1 MKTRKSYRLSPR
13 AMRALDR
20 LHEIL
25 PEWPETDIVEAALEC
40 LLHSELL
47 SIELQQK
54 AAAEAAE
61 EPTFRAEGRSY
72 YAPDD
77 DLAEA
82 YDLPPYN
89 WPEL

>member
-1 MKTRKSYRLSPR
+1 MKKTSKSYRFSPR
-13 AMRALDR
+13 TMRALCR

-54 AAAEAAE
+54 AADETTE
-61 EPTFRAEGRSY
+61 EPTFKTGERAY

-82 YDLPPYN
+82 YDLPY
-89 WPEL
+89 

>member
-54 AAAEAAE
+54 AAAE
-61 EPTFRAEGRSY
+61 PTFTAGRPY

-77 DLAEA
+77 DLATA
-82 YDLPPYN
+82 YDLPTDT

>member
-1 MKTRKSYRLSPR
+1 MKKTPRSYRFSPR
-13 AMRALDR
+13 AMRALRR

-25 PEWPETDIVEAALEC
+25 PEWPETDIIEAALEC

-54 AAAEAAE
+54 AAAEAAKK
-61 EPTFRAEGRSY
+61 PTFRAKGQPY
-72 YAPDD
+72 YAPDE

-82 YDLPPYN
+82 YDLPY
-89 WPEL
+89 